1 MEQGRNGLR
10 DGQGFYD
17 YAGVDVD
24 AYRMQRLEQ
33 LRDRLA
39 LWACCALRLG
49 AERGRRR
56 RAGRLTGDRPADR
69 LAAPAAAT
77 APRACS
83 TASRLQRVQHLIG
96 QAHAIGVGIVAV
108 GQITM
113 PIRRPG
119 TKGDVGAE
127 AIVAPVLL
135 IQASARGASGGRSA
149 RTSCVSK
156 ATVLEL
162 PSSTVSSGAG

>member
-39 LWACCALRLG
+39 AGPAALRLG

-56 RAGRLTGDRPADR
+56 RGP
-69 LAAPAAAT
+69 
-77 APRACS
+77 
-83 TASRLQRVQHLIG
+83 
-96 QAHAIGVGIVAV
+96 
-108 GQITM
+108 
-113 PIRRPG
+113 
-119 TKGDVGAE
+119 
-127 AIVAPVLL
+127 
-135 IQASARGASGGRSA
+135 
-149 RTSCVSK
+149 
-156 ATVLEL
+156 
-162 PSSTVSSGAG
+162 